1 MKTLANVVYDMA
13 SDEYLNALPAYD
25 TCPGN
30 SNRLN
35 QLRKITDSFNYAPY
49 TLAFPFGPTTGLV
62 FGALATKEGSLQ
74 IPEGSFLL
82 GISGFCTTT
91 TLPGG
96 EVSGSF
102 RFSVTDKGSGLGLTE
117 RGFIFYRNQSGGS
130 FGRPELAMNG
140 PTNITSNFT
149 QYFRAGIAQV
159 YWLDSPLVITKP
171 GQVQVAVTNLL
182 GSSLTAQIALHFA
195 YPVNNV
201 SVNTPTIRPVR

>member
-1 MKTLANVVYDMA
+1 METLANVVYDMA
-13 SDEYLNALPAYD
+13 PDEYLNALPAYD

-74 IPEGSFLL
+74 IPVGSFLL

-91 TLPGG
+91 TMPGG
-96 EVSGSF
+96 EGSGSF
-102 RFSVTDKGSGLGLTE
+102 RYSVTDKGSGLGLTE
-117 RGFIFYRNQSGGS
+117 RGFIPYRNQSGGS
-130 FGRPELAMNG
+130 FGAAPVNG
-140 PTNITSNFT
+140 PINISGNFQ

-159 YWLDSPLVITKP
+159 YWLDAPLVITSP
-171 GQVQVAVTNLL
+171 GQVQVAMSNL
-182 GSSLTAQIALHFA
+182 GNSSLTAQIAMHFA

>member
-1 MKTLANVVYDMA
+1 METLANVVYDMTP
-13 SDEYLNALPAYD
+13 DEYLNALPAYD

-30 SNRLN
+30 SNRLE

-49 TLAFPFGPTTGLV
+49 TLAFPFGPTTGLS

-74 IPEGSFLL
+74 IPVGSFLL

-91 TLPGG
+91 NIPSG
-96 EVSGSF
+96 EGNSSF

-130 FGRPELAMNG
+130 FGGVPLNG
-140 PTNITSNFT
+140 PSNISANY
-149 QYFRAGIAQV
+149 QKYLVAGIAQV
-159 YWLDSPLVITKP
+159 YWLDSPLVITSP
-171 GQVQVAVTNLL
+171 GQVQVAMTNL
-182 GSSLTAQIALHFA
+182 GNSSLLAQIALHFA
-195 YPVNNV
+195 FPVNNV

>member
-1 MKTLANVVYDMA
+1 MELANVVYDMTP
-13 SDEYLNALPAYD
+13 DEYLNALPAYD

-35 QLRKITDSFNYAPY
+35 QLRKITESFNYAPY
-49 TLAFPFGPTTGLV
+49 SLAFPFGPTTGLA
-62 FGALATKEGSLQ
+62 FGAFATKEGSLQ

-82 GISGFCTTT
+82 GISGYCTTVVT
-91 TLPGG
+91 DPFFNL
-96 EVSGSF
+96 EGSF

-117 RGFIFYRNQSGGS
+117 RGFIFYRNMSGEATANMPFPG
-130 FGRPELAMNG
+130 PEYNPYPQVML
-140 PTNITSNFT
+140 
-149 QYFRAGIAQV
+149 AQV

-171 GQVQVAVTNLL
+171 GQVQVAMTNLL

>member
-1 MKTLANVVYDMA
+1 METLANTVYDMA

-30 SNRLN
+30 YSRLD
-35 QLRKITDSFNYAPY
+35 QLRKITESFNYAPY
-49 TLAFPFGPTTGLV
+49 SLAFPFGPTTGLV

-74 IPEGSFLL
+74 IPAGSFLL
-82 GISGFCTTT
+82 GISGCCYTNFTNPATNQ
-91 TLPGG
+91 
-96 EVSGSF
+96 SGSF

-117 RGFIFYRNQSGGS
+117 RGFVFYRNLSGESGGV
-130 FGRPELAMNG
+130 FPVNG
-140 PTNITSNFT
+140 PSNQSSVTPFAEN
-149 QYFRAGIAQV
+149 RGAQV
-159 YWLDSPLVITKP
+159 YWLDSPLVITNP
-171 GQVQVAVTNLL
+171 GQVQVAMTNLL